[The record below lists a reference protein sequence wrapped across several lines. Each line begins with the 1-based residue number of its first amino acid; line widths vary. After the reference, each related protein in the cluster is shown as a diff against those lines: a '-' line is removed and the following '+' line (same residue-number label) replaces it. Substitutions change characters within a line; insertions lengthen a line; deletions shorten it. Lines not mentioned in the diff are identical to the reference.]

1 MNPLGRRPD
10 LSGRPS
16 PEAVGPRA
24 ESRSAPLGIL
34 SFDLHRANMSP
45 SKGFI
50 LKGARDATGTSTVLP
65 GSDTNGLGSIRI
77 EHPKGT
83 FALTPASFI
92 SLTAICYRQD
102 LLSGVG
108 LDWGTGTGCL
118 AIAAARVDSVRRV
131 YGLEVERANVN
142 AARVNVTLNAVD
154 KKVRILHCDS
164 YRPFTAS
171 GVKRLEALKHK
182 VTFILANPPSSE
194 GDDGFG
200 YRREVLR
207 GGRKYLE
214 RGGRVFLS
222 ISSQYGAARI
232 TRLVRDAPGFVYRGL
247 LASTNLVP
255 FDLSRSDLLHCLELY
270 AAEERRGGL
279 EYTFHNPEAKDLTM
293 NATSGLDMYR
303 STGRSPLMRW
313 QTHLF
318 EAR

>member
-1 MNPLGRRPD
+1 
-10 LSGRPS
+10 
-16 PEAVGPRA
+16 
-24 ESRSAPLGIL
+24 
-34 SFDLHRANMSP
+34 MSIDR
-45 SKGFI
+45 GFI
-50 LKGARDATGTSTVLP
+50 LKAAHDATGSSTVLP
-65 GSDTNGLGSIRI
+65 ASETNGLGSIRI

-83 FALTPASFI
+83 FALTPASLI
-92 SLTAICYRQD
+92 SLAAICYRQE
-102 LLSGVG
+102 LLSGIG
-108 LDWGTGTGCL
+108 LDWGAGTGCL

-131 YGLEVERANVN
+131 YGLEVEPANVK
-142 AARVNVTLNAVD
+142 AARVNATLNAVD

-171 GVKRLEALKHK
+171 GAKQLEALKHK

-194 GDDGFG
+194 GDDGFA

-214 RGGRVFLS
+214 LGGRVFLS
-222 ISSQYGAARI
+222 ISSQYGPARI
-232 TRLVRDAPGFVYRGL
+232 TRLVRDAPGFVYRGV
-247 LASTNLVP
+247 LASTELLP

-279 EYTFHNPEAKDLTM
+279 DYTFHNPQAQDLTM
-293 NATSGLDMYR
+293 NAVSGLDMYH

-318 EAR
+318 EACLPTSPG